1 MPNHFWV
8 IFASGFLARCSM
20 YSYQA
25 GEVVCLKSGGP
36 DMTIESVQSGSALD
50 TGIVTCVWFVDKTL
64 YRTSL
69 PVSAL
74 TSAMWPVAA

>member
-1 MPNHFWV
+1 MHSF
-8 IFASGFLARCSM
+8 
-20 YSYQA
+20 QA

-36 DMTIESVQSGSALD
+36 DMTIESVQTNQD
-50 TGIVTCVWFVDKTL
+50 VTIVTCVWFVEKTL